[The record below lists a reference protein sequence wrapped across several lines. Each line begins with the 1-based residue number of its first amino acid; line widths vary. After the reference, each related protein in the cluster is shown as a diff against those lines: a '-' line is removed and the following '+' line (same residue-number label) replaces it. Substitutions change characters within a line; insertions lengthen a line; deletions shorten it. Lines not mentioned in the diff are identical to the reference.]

1 MTTTSSSDI
10 SRSRCLPGTWGRIIG
25 GLLLAATLAGCSV
38 VRIAYNQ
45 APDLLYWWLDGYF
58 DFGDAQSLRL
68 RNSLSEIH
76 DWHRKTQLPDYA
88 DLLREIQ
95 GGIAGDVT
103 ASQVC
108 DVVARVRE
116 RATRISD
123 RLEPTVI
130 ALAPTFSPAQLTHL
144 EQQFD
149 KRNREWRREW
159 LEGSNDERLS
169 RRFRTLSD
177 RFEMIYGPLDAGQ
190 RDLLRSRLA
199 SSPFDARRS
208 YEDRLRRQRDALAV
222 LQNLSGRAPA
232 PESLV
237 RTEMRALFD
246 RSLVSPD
253 PRFRTYLDA
262 LTRDG
267 CETVAAVHN
276 RMTATQRE
284 RARIRLRD
292 YELDFRSLAATR

>member
-1 MTTTSSSDI
+1 M
-10 SRSRCLPGTWGRIIG
+10 GTWGRIIG

-58 DFGDAQSLRL
+58 DFGEAQSLRL
-68 RNSLSEIH
+68 RSGLAEVH
-76 DWHRKTQLPDYA
+76 EWHRRSQLPDYA
-88 DLLREIQ
+88 DLLRDIQ
-95 GGIAGDVT
+95 GRVTGDVT

-123 RLEPTVI
+123 RLEPTAV
-130 ALAPTFSPAQLTHL
+130 ALAPTFSASQLIHL

-159 LEGSNDERLS
+159 LEGSNEERLS
-169 RRFRTLSD
+169 RRFKTLAD
-177 RFEMIYGPLDAGQ
+177 RFEMIYGTLDATQ
-190 RDLLRSRLA
+190 RDLLRNRLA

-208 YEDRLRRQRDALAV
+208 YEDRLRRQRDALTV
-222 LQNLSGRAPA
+222 LRDLTSRGPA

-237 RTEMRALFD
+237 RAEMSALFD

-253 PRFRTYLDA
+253 PRFRNYLDA

-267 CETVAAVHN
+267 CETIATVHN
-276 RMTATQRE
+276 SLTAAQRE

-292 YELDFRSLAATR
+292 YESDFRSLAGAR